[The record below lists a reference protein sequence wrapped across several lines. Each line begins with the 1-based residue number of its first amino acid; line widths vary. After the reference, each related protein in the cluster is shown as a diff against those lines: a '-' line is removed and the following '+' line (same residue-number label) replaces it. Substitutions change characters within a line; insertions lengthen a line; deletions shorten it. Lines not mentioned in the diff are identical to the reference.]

1 MLDIL
6 TANMNILLMKVI
18 LFIKNKPVDYTE
30 PLITVKVLK
39 IGRNNVSQPTELL
52 NFLFALVKQS

>member
-18 LFIKNKPVDYTE
+18 LFIKNKPVDYIE
-30 PLITVKVLK
+30 ALITVKVLK